1 MRSSDAPLTS
11 ETALVI
17 NVTRPNLLLRLTQ
30 IAWVG
35 YAGLTAVLT
44 LVGLPLVFAQLQ
56 TACLGSSCAGWQIT
70 PQTLVSLQTLGL
82 STVAYAWLGISQ
94 RILFALGIYGLA
106 ALLIWRRPDNWAALF
121 MAYSLPAW
129 ATLLSDSPQALV
141 RLYPALSAAINILWF
156 IFFGFFTS
164 LLLFPSGQWLPRWSR
179 WVALILTARN
189 LLLLFPEFLASRSAL
204 SLIWAISDPAS
215 LILILA
221 LQIYRYRRTVNVM
234 QRQQTKWVLY
244 SLSFVVLAALS
255 IPVLSIL
262 VPDRMQPGSLLNLTL
277 NWLGTCAVLFWL
289 ASFVIAILRYQLFNI
304 DLLINRTLVYGALTA
319 FVVGAYTLVVGIVG
333 AWLHLEGNGLLSL
346 VVVGL
351 IAVAFNPL
359 HQWLQRGVNRLMYG
373 ERDDPYTVIAHLGQ
387 RLEATFEPSALLP
400 NIVETLAK
408 TLNLPYVALATLE
421 NGELSIKSEWQAPEI
436 MPTALATLTV
446 FPLIYQNDTLGE
458 LRVSP
463 RRGETALA
471 EADRRLLADLAL
483 QASVAV
489 RGVRLMHDL
498 HSLTIDLQASRERLV
513 LAREE
518 ERRRLR
524 RDLHDD
530 LAPTL
535 AGLALTASSVTELI
549 PSDPAKAM
557 ELANDLNQSIRAAVG
572 NIRRLVYDLR
582 PPTLDELG
590 LVSAIRERAAQFTQ
604 SGNGL
609 RAVVEADE
617 LPPLPAAVEVAA
629 YRIAQEGLMNVVRH
643 AQAQACHI
651 RLALSDDCLQLEI
664 TDDGPGFSE
673 VYTPGVG
680 LRSMQER
687 AAQLG
692 GTCVIEQALKG
703 GTRVQVRL
711 PISKVGAH
719 EPTQDF
725 DR

>member
-1 MRSSDAPLTS
+1 
-11 ETALVI
+11 
-17 NVTRPNLLLRLTQ
+17 
-30 IAWVG
+30 
-35 YAGLTAVLT
+35 
-44 LVGLPLVFAQLQ
+44 
-56 TACLGSSCAGWQIT
+56 
-70 PQTLVSLQTLGL
+70 
-82 STVAYAWLGISQ
+82 
-94 RILFALGIYGLA
+94 
-106 ALLIWRRPDNWAALF
+106 
-121 MAYSLPAW
+121 MAYTLPAW

-141 RLYPALSAAINILWF
+141 GLYPALSAVINILWF

-179 WVALILTARN
+179 WVALLLTARN
-189 LLLLFPEFLASRSAL
+189 LFLLFPDLLASRNAL

-215 LILILA
+215 LILILI
-221 LQIYRYRRTVNVM
+221 LQIYRYRLTVNVM

-244 SLSFVVLAALS
+244 SLSFVALVVLA

-262 VPDRMQPGSLLNLTL
+262 VPAQMQPGSLLYLAL
-277 NWLGTCAVLFWL
+277 NWLGTIAVLFWL
-289 ASFVIAILRYQLFNI
+289 ASFVIAILRYHLFDI
-304 DLLINRTLVYGALTA
+304 DLLINRTLVYGALTV
-319 FVVGAYTLVVGIVG
+319 FVVGVYSLAVGVVG
-333 AWLHLEGNGLLSL
+333 AWLHLQGNGLLSL
-346 VVVGL
+346 VVIGL
-351 IAVAFNPL
+351 VVVAFNPL

-373 ERDDPYTVIAHLGQ
+373 ERDDPYTVIARLGQ
-387 RLEATFEPSALLP
+387 RLETTFEPSAVLP

-408 TLNLPYVALATLE
+408 ALNLPYVALATLE
-421 NGELSIKSEWQAPEI
+421 DGSVSVRSEWRAPETT
-436 MPTALATLTV
+436 PSTFATLIT
-446 FPLIYQNDTLGE
+446 FPLIYQNDMLGE

-463 RRGETALA
+463 RRGETSLA

-535 AGLALTASSVTELI
+535 AGLALTASTVTELI
-549 PSDPAKAM
+549 PNDPAKASV
-557 ELANDLNQSIRAAVG
+557 LANDLNQSIRGAVG

-590 LVSAIRERAAQFTQ
+590 LVAAIRERAAQFTQ
-604 SGNGL
+604 SSNGL
-609 RAVVEADE
+609 CVIVEAAE
-617 LPPLPAAVEVAA
+617 LPALPAAVEVAA
-629 YRIAQEGLMNVVRH
+629 YRIAQEALMNVARH
-643 AQAQACHI
+643 AQAQTCHI
-651 RLALSDDCLQLEI
+651 QLVLNDDCLRLEI
-664 TDDGPGFSE
+664 IDDGLGLSDA
-673 VYTPGVG
+673 YTPGVG

-687 AAQLG
+687 ASELG
-692 GTCVIEQALKG
+692 GSCVIERGLNS

-719 EPTQDF
+719 EPTPDF